1 MFKPQQAQ
9 KAWKIFK
16 LVIKYLPMI
25 KIKGLHIQKSLH
37 GCIIA
42 LMLLLN
48 SISSEPI
55 RILLFKLRTI
65 ITSVLSITN
74 TMISNSLKIFK
85 REISLSPS
93 LSQIPPLLFR
103 IRSIKKDM
111 DCILPLPKQLIST
124 SLIMNTMDN
133 QKILL
138 RWY

>member
-1 MFKPQQAQ
+1 M
-9 KAWKIFK
+9 
-16 LVIKYLPMI
+16 VIKYLPMI

-48 SISSEPI
+48 SISSEQI
-55 RILLFKLRTI
+55 RILLFKLLTI
-65 ITSVLSITN
+65 ITLVLSITN
-74 TMISNSLKIFK
+74 TLISNLPKILK

-103 IRSIKKDM
+103 IRSIKKGM

-124 SLIMNTMDN
+124 SLIMNTTDN
-133 QKILL
+133 QKTLL
-138 RWY
+138 R

>member
-1 MFKPQQAQ
+1 
-9 KAWKIFK
+9 
-16 LVIKYLPMI
+16 MI

-42 LMLLLN
+42 LTSLLN

-65 ITSVLSITN
+65 ITSVLSIIS
-74 TMISNSLKIFK
+74 TMISNLPKILK

-93 LSQIPPLLFR
+93 LSQIHPLLFR
-103 IRSIKKDM
+103 IRSIRKDM

-124 SLIMNTMDN
+124 SLIMNTTDN
-133 QKILL
+133 QKTLL
-138 RWY
+138 R

>member
-1 MFKPQQAQ
+1 MFKPLQGQR
-9 KAWKIFK
+9 AWEIFK

-25 KIKGLHIQKSLH
+25 KIKGLLIQKLLH
-37 GCIIA
+37 GCIIV

-48 SISSEPI
+48 SISSKPI
-55 RILLFKLRTI
+55 RILLFKLLTI
-65 ITSVLSITN
+65 ITLVLSITS
-74 TMISNSLKIFK
+74 TMISNSPRILK

-103 IRSIKKDM
+103 IRSIKKGM

-124 SLIMNTMDN
+124 SLITNTTDK
-133 QKILL
+133 QKTLL

>member
-1 MFKPQQAQ
+1 LFKLLQVQ
-9 KAWKIFK
+9 KAWEIFK

-25 KIKGLHIQKSLH
+25 KIKGLHIQKLLH

-42 LMLLLN
+42 LTLLLN
-48 SISSEPI
+48 SISSEPT

-74 TMISNSLKIFK
+74 TMISNSPRILK

-103 IRSIKKDM
+103 IRSIKKGM

-124 SLIMNTMDN
+124 SLIMNTMDK
-133 QKILL
+133 QKTLL
-138 RWY
+138 KWY